1 MAEASASASYPI
13 PAGGPISGARIQKL
27 LPYPSW
33 LVFPDSAPSLLRLTG
48 KGLMP
53 LSSLSFSRSAFSAE
67 PRRLSPSGRS
77 VLRPPGSRRQR
88 ALREPYEHCTR
99 LSPKGCGHASR
110 RGIWRLSSAPALNP
124 TTPPIC
130 TAEPFP
136 FARIRGAMP
145 RRHEIESGDYAR
157 LVTGDYFQKPLSN
170 VAGHS
175 RGTTLYGT

>member
-1 MAEASASASYPI
+1 MQAIARSYLEHSHRSAAFESSADYADTGYHSGSHTPCTVSLTLACSSHVGRTTSSVPSRDGRGFRLGIVYGPTE
-13 PAGGPISGARIQKL
+13 GPISGARIQKL

-88 ALREPYEHCTR
+88 ALHEPYEHCTR
-99 LSPKGCGHASR
+99 L
-110 RGIWRLSSAPALNP
+110 APRAVVTCP
-124 TTPPIC
+124 AGGFGDCPP
-130 TAEPFP
+130 
-136 FARIRGAMP
+136 
-145 RRHEIESGDYAR
+145 H
-157 LVTGDYFQKPLSN
+157 PL
-170 VAGHS
+170 
-175 RGTTLYGT
+175 